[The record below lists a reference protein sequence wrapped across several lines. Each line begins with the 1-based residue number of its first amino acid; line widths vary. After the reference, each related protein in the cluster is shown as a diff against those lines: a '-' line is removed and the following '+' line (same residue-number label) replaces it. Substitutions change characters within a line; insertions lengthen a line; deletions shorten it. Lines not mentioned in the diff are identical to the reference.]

1 MTLEQLIKDAKQ
13 LGLEIVA
20 LGVISKENSAN
31 SGNSVNS
38 TIRTYTVKAGDTL
51 SEIAENLG
59 VTTSYLA
66 EKNGISDVNLIYVGQ
81 KIQY

>member
-1 MTLEQLIKDAKQ
+1 MTLEQLIEDAKR

-20 LGVISKENSAN
+20 LGVISQDISAN
-31 SGNSVNS
+31 SGNS

-51 SEIAENLG
+51 SEIAETLG
-59 VTTSYLA
+59 VSMSYLA

>member
-1 MTLEQLIKDAKQ
+1 MTLEQLIEEAKQ

-20 LGVISKENSAN
+20 LGVISQENSAN
-31 SGNSVNS
+31 SGNSA
-38 TIRTYTVKAGDTL
+38 IRTYTVKAGDTL
-51 SEIAENLG
+51 SEIAETLG
-59 VTTSYLA
+59 VSMSYLA

>member
-1 MTLEQLIKDAKQ
+1 MTLEHLIEEAKQ

-20 LGVISKENSAN
+20 LGVISGENSAN
-31 SGNSVNS
+31 SGNS

-51 SEIAENLG
+51 SEIAETLG
-59 VTTSYLA
+59 VSMSYLA

-81 KIQY
+81 KLKY

>member
-1 MTLEQLIKDAKQ
+1 MTLEQLIEEAKQ

-20 LGVISKENSAN
+20 LGVISQENSAN
-31 SGNSVNS
+31 SGNS

-51 SEIAENLG
+51 SEIAETLG
-59 VTTSYLA
+59 VSMSYLA

>member
-1 MTLEQLIKDAKQ
+1 MTLEQLIEEAKQ

-20 LGVISKENSAN
+20 LGVISQENSAN
-31 SGNSVNS
+31 SGNS

-51 SEIAENLG
+51 SEIAETLG
-59 VTTSYLA
+59 VSMSYLA
-66 EKNGISDVNLIYVGQ
+66 EKNGISDVNLIYAGQ

>member
-20 LGVISKENSAN
+20 LGVISQENSAN
-31 SGNSVNS
+31 SGNS

-51 SEIAENLG
+51 SEIAETLG
-59 VTTSYLA
+59 VSMSYLA

>member
-1 MTLEQLIKDAKQ
+1 MTLEQLIEEAKQ

-20 LGVISKENSAN
+20 LGVISHENSAN
-31 SGNSVNS
+31 SGNS

-51 SEIAENLG
+51 SEIAETLG
-59 VTTSYLA
+59 VSMSYLA

-81 KIQY
+81 KHKD

>member
-1 MTLEQLIKDAKQ
+1 MTLEQLIEEAKQ

-20 LGVISKENSAN
+20 LGVISHENSEN
-31 SGNSVNS
+31 SGNS

-51 SEIAENLG
+51 SEIAETLG
-59 VTTSYLA
+59 VSMSYLA

>member
-20 LGVISKENSAN
+20 LGVISQENSAN
-31 SGNSVNS
+31 SGNS

-51 SEIAENLG
+51 SEIADTLG
-59 VTTSYLA
+59 VSMSYLA

>member
-20 LGVISKENSAN
+20 LGVISQENSAN
-31 SGNSVNS
+31 SGNS

-59 VTTSYLA
+59 VSMSYLA

>member
-1 MTLEQLIKDAKQ
+1 MTLEQLIKEAKQ

-20 LGVISKENSAN
+20 LGVISQENSAN
-31 SGNSVNS
+31 SGNS

-51 SEIAENLG
+51 SEIAETLG
-59 VTTSYLA
+59 VSMSYLA

>member
-20 LGVISKENSAN
+20 LGVISQENSAN
-31 SGNSVNS
+31 SGNS

-51 SEIAENLG
+51 SEIAETLG
-59 VTTSYLA
+59 VSMSYLA
-66 EKNGISDVNLIYVGQ
+66 EKNGISDANLIYVGQ

>member
-1 MTLEQLIKDAKQ
+1 MTLEQLIKDAEQ

-20 LGVISKENSAN
+20 LGVISQENSAN
-31 SGNSVNS
+31 SGNS

-51 SEIAENLG
+51 SEIAETLG
-59 VTTSYLA
+59 VSMSYLA

>member
-20 LGVISKENSAN
+20 LGVISQENSAN
-31 SGNSVNS
+31 SGNS
-38 TIRTYTVKAGDTL
+38 TIRTHTVKAGDTL
-51 SEIAENLG
+51 SEIAETLG
-59 VTTSYLA
+59 VSMSYLA

>member
-1 MTLEQLIKDAKQ
+1 MTLEQLIKDAQQ

-20 LGVISKENSAN
+20 LGVISQENSAN
-31 SGNSVNS
+31 SGNS

-51 SEIAENLG
+51 SEIAETLG
-59 VTTSYLA
+59 VSMSYLA

>member
-20 LGVISKENSAN
+20 LGVISQENSAN
-31 SGNSVNS
+31 SGNS

-51 SEIAENLG
+51 SEIAETLG
-59 VTTSYLA
+59 VSMSYLA
-66 EKNGISDVNLIYVGQ
+66 EKNGISDVNRIYVGQ

>member
-20 LGVISKENSAN
+20 LGVISQDNSAN
-31 SGNSVNS
+31 SGNS

-51 SEIAENLG
+51 SEIAETLG
-59 VTTSYLA
+59 VSMSYLA